1 MTASS
6 SGIFPVAAS
15 LIIPHRP
22 PMARVESLERADR
35 GGALVRARVEAGP
48 LFVRPDETVEPLVL
62 LEIIAQACAAY
73 GGWRA
78 GDAGRGNRAVFL
90 VGVRCFEVLGKAV
103 AGGSMEIT
111 VTLDK
116 SFGGFHL
123 FRGVLR
129 QDGHAVAQAS
139 LKAYHPEEPTTGA

>member
-1 MTASS
+1 VTASS

-15 LIIPHRP
+15 LLIPHRP
-22 PMARVESLERADR
+22 PMAIVESLEQADS
-35 GGALVRARVEAGP
+35 GGALAQAQVEVGSP
-48 LFVRPDETVEPLVL
+48 FVRSDGTVEPLIL

-73 GGWRA
+73 GGWLA
-78 GDAGRGNRAVFL
+78 GDAGRGKRAVFL

-103 AGGSMEIT
+103 AGKTMEIAM
-111 VTLDK
+111 TLDK
-116 SFGGFHL
+116 AFGGFHL